1 MKTLM
6 IIFAAGAISAVF
18 SADPA
23 LTGIAYAQTTDTQ
36 TIIDTLAPKPKTRS
50 MTRSFSVQP
59 QQDKE
64 NETFLETLPTRGI
77 RIDQRKK
84 LDEIVKQQE
93 LPSIDIEINFDY
105 DSAEIRASSLEDVD
119 SLGKALTSDTLAGS
133 RIVLNGHTDAA
144 GSEAYNQDLSDR
156 RAAAV
161 RDYLIS
167 NFGIAGDRLIAI
179 GYGEERLKNTEDPL
193 AEENRR
199 VEVINLTK
207 S

>member
-6 IIFAAGAISAVF
+6 TIFAAGAISAVI

-23 LTGIAYAQTTDTQ
+23 LTGTAYAQTTDTQ
-36 TIIDTLAPKPKTRS
+36 TIIDSLAPKPRTRS

-59 QQDKE
+59 QQEKE
-64 NETFLETLPTRGI
+64 DEAFLETLPTRGI

-105 DSAEIRASSLEDVD
+105 DSAEIRASSLADVD

-144 GSEAYNQDLSDR
+144 GSEQYNQDLSDR

-161 RDYLIS
+161 REYLIS

-179 GYGEERLKNTEDPL
+179 GYGEERLKNTDYPL
-193 AEENRR
+193 AGENRR